1 MATVKFEVGKFD
13 GHNSF
18 SIWCTKMRALL
29 RQEGLVEILDGE
41 VPSTS
46 LTEESKGLE
55 EKVHNAILLSLSDG
69 VLREV
74 ADEEI
79 VAELWKKLE
88 SLYMKK
94 SLNNRLYLKQGLYTL
109 KMKECMLRCDHLD
122 DFNRIILDLKNIDI
136 KVDDEDQT
144 LILLC
149 SLPDV
154 FDNFINSM
162 LYGRDTISLVD
173 IKSTLNFMKL
183 RTRLNGKDSDNQ
195 AEGLFVNGHSENSSN
210 FRG

>member
-1 MATVKFEVGKFD
+1 MTTVKFEVGKFD

-94 SLNNRLYLKQGLYTL
+94 SLNNRLYLKQGLYTR
-109 KMKECMLRCDHLD
+109 KMKECMLCCDHLD

>member
-1 MATVKFEVGKFD
+1 
-13 GHNSF
+13 
-18 SIWCTKMRALL
+18 MRALL

-41 VPSTS
+41 LPSIS

-109 KMKECMLRCDHLD
+109 KMKECMLCCDHLD

-173 IKSTLNFMKL
+173 IKSTLNFIKL

-195 AEGLFVNGHSENSSN
+195 AIC
-210 FRG
+210 